1 MTLIKLFLPHR
12 KLSETKSTSYETY
25 KDFLDGGSRRVSV
38 KDGAKPVSD
47 IVRANECQFN
57 YGDSQ
62 IDDGI
67 TILQSCG
74 ELEGAW
80 ACIALNTESD

>member
-1 MTLIKLFLPHR
+1 MNVNSIMVT
-12 KLSETKSTSYETY
+12 
-25 KDFLDGGSRRVSV
+25 
-38 KDGAKPVSD
+38 
-47 IVRANECQFN
+47 
-57 YGDSQ
+57 Q